1 MPASDEPATAREDY
15 LRNYQTWASTLR
27 DPAEKAAEGIRRLQ
41 TSHRSAVAEYMIAP
55 LPDGR
60 FAMRHHLAYR
70 CGNSS
75 GMSCP
80 WQPFPSRDDCV
91 AAFLESATHH
101 FERPLDHTASD
112 LQHRTQAEMLPLLH
126 GTGLFGF
133 LEPDPLP
140 TDDPLAPTDTEEE
153 LLEADE

>member
-1 MPASDEPATAREDY
+1 MSTSDESRPTHEDHS
-15 LRNYQTWASTLR
+15 RDYQTWVSTLR
-27 DPAEKAAEGIRRLQ
+27 VPAEKTAEGIRRLQ
-41 TSHRSAVAEYMIAP
+41 TANRSAVAEYVIAP

-60 FAMRHHLAYR
+60 YAMRHHLAYR
-70 CGNSS
+70 YGNSS
-75 GMSCP
+75 GKSCP

-101 FERPLDHTASD
+101 FEHPLDHTASD
-112 LQHRTQAEMLPLLH
+112 LQHRAQAEMLPLLR

-140 TDDPLAPTDTEEE
+140 VDVLLAPTDAEEP
-153 LLEADE
+153 LPEADE